1 MASNLELAI
10 NNSTIKNDQIIAKL
24 DSGATKRFFKK
35 EHIQLLKNIKILQE
49 LFANIFNNV
58 ELSEKIGA

>member
-1 MASNLELAI
+1 MDEN
-10 NNSTIKNDQIIAKL
+10 KL
-24 DSGATKRFFKK
+24 S
-35 EHIQLLKNIKILQE
+35 LKNIKILQE